1 MIYTSDNHTNSSLQY
16 ISLIFND
23 ELKNYISSITFLV
36 AFNANLIKLSLGGK
50 SYHLKRKLRKSE
62 SMGKFGNTMERLFGF
77 TGGVDLI
84 LLKKRKITV
93 SDMLES

>member
-1 MIYTSDNHTNSSLQY
+1 MQY

-23 ELKNYISSITFLV
+23 ELKNYFSSITFLV
-36 AFNANLIKLSLGGK
+36 AFNANLVRLSLEGK
-50 SYHLKRKLRKSE
+50 SYHLKRKLRMSE

-84 LLKKRKITV
+84 LLKERKIAV
-93 SDMLES
+93 RDMLES